1 VDGLQ
6 GPGVAAALIEDLAVG
21 AIGAV
26 IARHGGGWEGRS
38 SVELG
43 KVWRERGRGRGSEKV
58 GCGREEAGEE
68 PSAEPLGADPHRQI
82 DVAAQ
87 LRGEEQRGNRD
98 ESSYLGDGGWRRRK
112 KKRR

>member
-1 VDGLQ
+1 MG
-6 GPGVAAALIEDLAVG
+6 
-21 AIGAV
+21 
-26 IARHGGGWEGRS
+26 
-38 SVELG
+38 G
-43 KVWRERGRGRGSEKV
+43 KVKRRAREGLERERKRAWERKGWLRT
-58 GCGREEAGEE
+58 REEAGEE

-82 DVAAQ
+82 AVAAQ

>member
-1 VDGLQ
+1 M
-6 GPGVAAALIEDLAVG
+6 E
-21 AIGAV
+21 
-26 IARHGGGWEGRS
+26 
-38 SVELG
+38 
-43 KVWRERGRGRGSEKV
+43 RERKRAWEEKV

-82 DVAAQ
+82 AVAAQ